1 MVIEHTCPLVE
12 TPRVPRVRQAELFEI
27 EMMAEFMAE
36 STQEC
41 SERRDFLANR
51 RPHPSEL
58 ASLVRGFW
66 LAKALYQAGKLWA
79 SMADQRY
86 GDASQPVG
94 FRTTST
100 PTIWRP

>member
-1 MVIEHTCPLVE
+1 MVIEHACPLVE

-41 SERRDFLANR
+41 SERRDFLANHG
-51 RPHPSEL
+51 PHRSEL
-58 ASLVRGFW
+58 ASLVLGFG
-66 LAKALYQAGKLWA
+66 LAKDLYQAGKPWA
-79 SMADQRY
+79 NMADQWY
-86 GDASQPVG
+86 GDASQPAG

-100 PTIWRP
+100 PTLWRP

>member
-66 LAKALYQAGKLWA
+66 LAKDLYQAGKPWA
-79 SMADQRY
+79 NMADQRY
-86 GDASQPVG
+86 ADAPQPVG

>member
-12 TPRVPRVRQAELFEI
+12 TPRVPRVRRAELFEI
-27 EMMAEFMAE
+27 EMTAEFMAE

-51 RPHPSEL
+51 HPHPSEL

-66 LAKALYQAGKLWA
+66 LAKEPLSGGKALG
-79 SMADQRY
+79 
-86 GDASQPVG
+86 
-94 FRTTST
+94 
-100 PTIWRP
+100 

>member
-1 MVIEHTCPLVE
+1 
-12 TPRVPRVRQAELFEI
+12 
-27 EMMAEFMAE
+27 MMAEFMAE

-66 LAKALYQAGKLWA
+66 LAKDLYQAGKPWA
-79 SMADQRY
+79 NMADQRY
-86 GDASQPVG
+86 ADAPQPVG

>member
-1 MVIEHTCPLVE
+1 MVIEHACPLAE
-12 TPRVPRVRQAELFEI
+12 TPRVPRVRQVEFFEI
-27 EMMAEFMAE
+27 GMRAEFVAE
-36 STQEC
+36 STREC
-41 SERRDFLANR
+41 SERRDPVENR
-51 RPHPSEL
+51 RPHPSEP

-66 LAKALYQAGKLWA
+66 SAKDLYQAGKPWA
-79 SMADQRY
+79 NMADQWY

>member
-1 MVIEHTCPLVE
+1 MMIEHACPLVE
-12 TPRVPRVRQAELFEI
+12 TPRVSRVRQAELLEI

-41 SERRDFLANR
+41 SERRDLLVNR

-66 LAKALYQAGKLWA
+66 LAKQLYQAGKPWA
-79 SMADQRY
+79 NMADQWY

-94 FRTTST
+94 FRTKST
-100 PTIWRP
+100 PTLWRP